1 MEISATETASA
12 VPAAL
17 TASAARGDLQPALS
31 ALDEC
36 IHRFVNADL
45 ADLQSD
51 YAGGTV
57 RQLQFFLQLGGIE
70 ILAMAAAIGLKE
82 TWSIVTGRLLPVLL
96 AHYPSR
102 DVEICAALLEAVSG
116 VPKAAWYSYVGAYY
130 FHKCSALFFFTRWLL
145 RCLIFHL
152 CRLFSTT
159 PTCTP
164 NSPSFPPHRP
174 ARSPTMSPMM
184 PDPRYHTNSLT
195 HPPAFHVG
203 NSLWAPEEFC
213 KGVWC
218 MDGWGWGWGWGQKW
232 DRGWLRVGAET
243 GWSWMGLAR
252 GGAGKNWLELVGTAR
267 D

>member
-1 MEISATETASA
+1 MEDCMRLGRTVPGLVALRHICNWYKSGDKEHSLFEYKHLEQCVISN
-12 VPAAL
+12 
-17 TASAARGDLQPALS
+17 G
-31 ALDEC
+31 
-36 IHRFVNADL
+36 
-45 ADLQSD
+45 
-51 YAGGTV
+51 
-57 RQLQFFLQLGGIE
+57 
-70 ILAMAAAIGLKE
+70 
-82 TWSIVTGRLLPVLL
+82 
-96 AHYPSR
+96 
-102 DVEICAALLEAVSG
+102 ICAALLEAVSG